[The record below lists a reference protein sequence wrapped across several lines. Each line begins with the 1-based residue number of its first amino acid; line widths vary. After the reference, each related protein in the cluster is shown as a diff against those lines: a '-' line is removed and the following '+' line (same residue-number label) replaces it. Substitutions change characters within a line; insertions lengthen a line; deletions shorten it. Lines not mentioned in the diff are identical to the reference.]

1 MTPLAAFAAATLI
14 WALVAGKLNR
24 WSVVMPLVMATS
36 GVICAGF
43 VPDVVAHDAQS
54 AAFKRVI
61 EVSLAVILFIDAT
74 EISHE
79 WLRKTAHL
87 PLRLLGIALP
97 VGVVFTWALGRLMLD
112 AEVPWLPATLA
123 VLLMVT
129 DSAVCSAV
137 INDRRVPANLRNSL
151 TVESGFNDGLASPF
165 VVLFLSAAVAQTDHV
180 GLGHA
185 FGHAVKEVVIGV
197 AVGVALG
204 WLASIALAEARRR
217 DWTWEPAERI
227 GILALALLSYSVA
240 VAAHGGGF
248 VAAFVTALTAG
259 AVGSGLPDHS
269 LRFAH
274 DTGQL
279 LSAAVWFTF
288 GVLAR
293 QTFADGVSWSIV
305 GYAVLVL
312 TVARMVPVAL
322 AMLGS
327 RLPFR
332 QVLLLGWLGPRGHA
346 TVMFGLVAI
355 GALTTNAERSLVAKV
370 VTVTVGL
377 SLLLHGVTSRGL
389 ASWVD
394 PTARRKPPTEPEP
407 TASPI

>member
-1 MTPLAAFAAATLI
+1 
-14 WALVAGKLNR
+14 
-24 WSVVMPLVMATS
+24 
-36 GVICAGF
+36 
-43 VPDVVAHDAQS
+43 
-54 AAFKRVI
+54 
-61 EVSLAVILFIDAT
+61 
-74 EISHE
+74 
-79 WLRKTAHL
+79 
-87 PLRLLGIALP
+87 
-97 VGVVFTWALGRLMLD
+97 MLD
-112 AEVPWLPATLA
+112 AVVPWLLATLA

-129 DSAVCSAV
+129 DSAICSAV

-165 VVLFLSAAVAQTDHV
+165 VVLFLSAAVAETDHV

-185 FGHAVKEVVIGV
+185 FGHAVKEVVIGI

-204 WLASIALAEARRR
+204 WLASIALAEARQR

-259 AVGSGLPDHS
+259 AVGSGLPQHT